1 MIVTHNL
8 YANNAQRQYKIT
20 EVEKKKS
27 TEKLSSGYKINRSAD
42 DAAGLSISEKM
53 RRLIRGLDQGS
64 ENIQDGISL
73 CQVAD
78 GALAE
83 VTSVLQRVRELSIQ
97 AYNGT
102 NSKSDRACIQ
112 DEVDNCLLA
121 IDEIKDRTKF
131 NELYILRG
139 NQHAAEDRFVR
150 VQEPYMATKTDYE
163 HRVIPDW
170 LIINDGK
177 DTEIRPRPDY
187 NGNYT
192 TDTGGIMYADYQ
204 YEVTDAAGNV
214 TVKNVSVYYGDRK
227 GEKLHAYGK
236 DYIYINDFVTQND
249 ANGFDWNL
257 LFQNGKNTQLK
268 DYVDNIRNTG
278 SSGWTPGNTDNPS
291 CKLDFGGLAAG
302 TATVDDLF
310 TNMFNLL
317 GCEIGFPCGTCSDVN
332 AVQFSGSID
341 SWTVNEFVTQTGYQ
355 STGELSLSDNIFK
368 WNEYAADG
376 TVIRNDYPHT
386 GYFGAISSLYAI
398 EDETLRNTKA
408 KELADAI
415 AVDLKDRMET
425 LLKDGMKDHFDRVAS
440 DNDPTKNKV
449 LYIYDYRD
457 NSALVSPADADTRV
471 LNLISNVKRTITYED
486 IREYDVLAEKNRTY
500 GIKIHCSANSY
511 DSIPLLLQEISRDS
525 LNLTDYSVNH
535 YSLKLTCLHD
545 LYQKELSAW
554 HDSMRNLP
562 YKIVTQEI
570 QTTKV
575 IRPPKYEQRAVNGE
589 MKPVC
594 IDPGEF
600 EPGEVVQVQMK
611 VPAGDV
617 PERPYLKS
625 TAEQAYDPSPLALI
639 DEAIG
644 SVTALRSYF
653 GANQNRLE
661 HAYANNGNAEENL
674 QASESRIRDAD
685 IADEAVEYSLHS
697 ILEQAGQAMM
707 AQANHM
713 NQGVLTLLQ

>member
-291 CKLDFGGLAAG
+291 CKLDFGGPQAPPPWTICSPICL
-302 TATVDDLF
+302 
-310 TNMFNLL
+310 
-317 GCEIGFPCGTCSDVN
+317 TCSDARSVFH
-332 AVQFSGSID
+332 A
-341 SWTVNEFVTQTGYQ
+341 EP
-355 STGELSLSDNIFK
+355 
-368 WNEYAADG
+368 A
-376 TVIRNDYPHT
+376 
-386 GYFGAISSLYAI
+386 
-398 EDETLRNTKA
+398 
-408 KELADAI
+408 
-415 AVDLKDRMET
+415 RM
-425 LLKDGMKDHFDRVAS
+425 
-440 DNDPTKNKV
+440 
-449 LYIYDYRD
+449 
-457 NSALVSPADADTRV
+457 
-471 LNLISNVKRTITYED
+471 
-486 IREYDVLAEKNRTY
+486 
-500 GIKIHCSANSY
+500 
-511 DSIPLLLQEISRDS
+511 
-525 LNLTDYSVNH
+525 
-535 YSLKLTCLHD
+535 
-545 LYQKELSAW
+545 
-554 HDSMRNLP
+554 
-562 YKIVTQEI
+562 
-570 QTTKV
+570 
-575 IRPPKYEQRAVNGE
+575 
-589 MKPVC
+589 
-594 IDPGEF
+594 
-600 EPGEVVQVQMK
+600 
-611 VPAGDV
+611 
-617 PERPYLKS
+617 
-625 TAEQAYDPSPLALI
+625 
-639 DEAIG
+639 
-644 SVTALRSYF
+644 
-653 GANQNRLE
+653 
-661 HAYANNGNAEENL
+661 
-674 QASESRIRDAD
+674 
-685 IADEAVEYSLHS
+685 
-697 ILEQAGQAMM
+697 
-707 AQANHM
+707 
-713 NQGVLTLLQ
+713 